1 MSLRHARATQQDP
14 ISRNKNM
21 QKEEKKRKIIFLYY
35 LLQRFKIFFYFF
47 EISYNTFR
55 SYLFPFFYS
64 SQILLHFSTYP
75 TLRSHL
81 SLFVL
86 NKQTDKHEAKFVSCL
101 LGPIKRV
108 SKTMGNM
115 FKVIWQNKCC
125 TFTEIAFWEPLRQC
139 LTLADCRV

>member
-1 MSLRHARATQQDP
+1 MPELP
-14 ISRNKNM
+14 SRILFQETKICR
-21 QKEEKKRKIIFLYY
+21 KKKKRERSFFFTIFYSD
-35 LLQRFKIFFYFF
+35 FKIFFYFF

-115 FKVIWQNKCC
+115 FKGIWQNKCC